1 MVGAS
6 ALPSGVRTAFEGAT
20 GIRLIEGY
28 GLTEAACATARGFL
42 KDHQDDALGQRMPYQ
57 GVKAVR
63 VNADGSWDDL
73 PSGDVGVLAIGGP
86 TVFPGYVMGRD
97 SSGVLQLDGL
107 GKLHQGWLDTGD
119 LGSVDENGWIRLV
132 GRVKDLIIRGGHN
145 IDPAVI
151 EDVLTSHPSV
161 TGASAV
167 GRPDRHAG
175 EVPVA
180 YVTLSADTDPSISTD
195 DLIDFARSQLAE
207 SAAVPKD
214 VLVID
219 ALPVTDV
226 GKPNKLPLRA
236 DAARR
241 EATSALAGI
250 VGVEDISASTV
261 DGAVRVTVHLAQ
273 NAPSTVTE
281 DLDSILNRY
290 ALDWE
295 LDEPNGNVS
304 GNPS

>member
-1 MVGAS
+1 M
-6 ALPSGVRTAFEGAT
+6 
-20 GIRLIEGY
+20 
-28 GLTEAACATARGFL
+28 
-42 KDHQDDALGQRMPYQ
+42 
-57 GVKAVR
+57 
-63 VNADGSWDDL
+63 
-73 PSGDVGVLAIGGP
+73 
-86 TVFPGYVMGRD
+86 
-97 SSGVLQLDGL
+97 
-107 GKLHQGWLDTGD
+107 
-119 LGSVDENGWIRLV
+119 
-132 GRVKDLIIRGGHN
+132 
-145 IDPAVI
+145 
-151 EDVLTSHPSV
+151 
-161 TGASAV
+161 
-167 GRPDRHAG
+167 
-175 EVPVA
+175 
-180 YVTLSADTDPSISTD
+180 
-195 DLIDFARSQLAE
+195 
-207 SAAVPKD
+207 
-214 VLVID
+214 ID

>member
-1 MVGAS
+1 M
-6 ALPSGVRTAFEGAT
+6 
-20 GIRLIEGY
+20 
-28 GLTEAACATARGFL
+28 
-42 KDHQDDALGQRMPYQ
+42 
-57 GVKAVR
+57 
-63 VNADGSWDDL
+63 
-73 PSGDVGVLAIGGP
+73 
-86 TVFPGYVMGRD
+86 
-97 SSGVLQLDGL
+97 
-107 GKLHQGWLDTGD
+107 
-119 LGSVDENGWIRLV
+119 
-132 GRVKDLIIRGGHN
+132 KDLIIRGGHN